1 MTLSKVTRGVADL
14 ATLLALVI
22 ACAHAAV
29 AGEKL
34 VGTYGE
40 ERALL
45 RFKVPGATVLGL
57 LARPGHLFRKRE
69 PRTITT
75 TR

>member
-1 MTLSKVTRGVADL
+1 MTLSTVARGIAVAGAAFVLL
-14 ATLLALVI
+14 ATTF
-22 ACAHAAV
+22 HAAV

-45 RFKVPGATVLGL
+45 RG
-57 LARPGHLFRKRE
+57 
-69 PRTITT
+69 
-75 TR
+75 